1 MEDSVVPSADVVA
14 AHFSQ
19 LHPRSLDDQT
29 HICIFDFPSNI
40 LTTGEHSSDTSAKCA
55 TSVGEQGSIIADA
68 DDGKGLTCRTCQQRF
83 DSRGE
88 QSAHFRCLLHI
99 VNLKRSLL
107 SLPPIATED
116 GALLEEAKIAEEVD
130 GDETDDDE
138 SDPMDTAV
146 QAEEQEEE
154 DSSRVPSEPLE
165 SSEGRVNIQYSAT
178 LGLYYTFQ
186 LSSSA
191 WKVARFIIYI
201 FNFSDNLISQCNSLS
216 SSVLA
221 ALF

>member
-1 MEDSVVPSADVVA
+1 MENLAVPSADVVA
-14 AHFSQ
+14 AHLSQ

-29 HICIFDFPSNI
+29 HICIFDFPSSI
-40 LTTGEHSSDTSAKCA
+40 LTTGEHSSDTTSAKYA
-55 TSVGEQGSIIADA
+55 TSVGEQRIIVADA

-83 DSRGE
+83 DTREE
-88 QSAHFRCLLHI
+88 QSIHFRCLFHI

-116 GALLEEAKIAEEVD
+116 GALLEEAKVAEEVD

-138 SDPMDTAV
+138 CDPMDSAV
-146 QAEEQEEE
+146 HAEEQEEE

-191 WKVARFIIYI
+191 WKVARFII
-201 FNFSDNLISQCNSLS
+201 
-216 SSVLA
+216 
-221 ALF
+221 